1 MVDKRKTNSHHVTFN
16 KEANQWQGKRAGAE
30 RASVVGDTKSEVV
43 KKTREISKNQGTE
56 LKIHNKD
63 GKISQSDSHGNAPCP
78 PKDKK

>member
-1 MVDKRKTNSHHVTFN
+1 MAR
-16 KEANQWQGKRAGAE
+16 RAGAE

-63 GKISQSDSHGNAPCP
+63 GKISQSDSHGNDPCP

>member
-1 MVDKRKTNSHHVTFN
+1 MTDKRKTNSHHVTFN
-16 KEANQWQGKRAGAE
+16 KETNKWEGKRVGAK
-30 RASVVGDTKSEVV
+30 RASVVGETKDEVV

-63 GKISQSDSHGNAPCP
+63 GKISQSDSHGKDPYP